1 MKDPKFE
8 FLKDKSKLIRIDD
21 DKTILCKK
29 LVCSHS
35 CQGNKQLFN
44 ISCIDETLFSRVTKS
59 AYLWSEKGKEWA
71 ISNI

>member
-1 MKDPKFE
+1 MKDSKFE
-8 FLKDKSKLIRIDD
+8 FKKNKSTLIWIDY
-21 DKTILCKK
+21 DKTILWKK

-44 ISCIDETLFSRVTKS
+44 ISCIDETLFYRVRKS
-59 AYLWSEKGKEWA
+59 EYLWSEKGKEWA